1 MVQTET
7 LETILG
13 VPRNNSSFYPEPDS
27 RAGKEVGN
35 KPGNMPDS
43 LHGKQVEMKLNV
55 TLDSRR
61 VRNIEYTLYTLWGGG
76 GAAVAQ
82 RGEQVG

>member
-76 GAAVAQ
+76 GQ
-82 RGEQVG
+82 L

>member
-1 MVQTET
+1 MFIVQTET

-13 VPRNNSSFYPEPDS
+13 VPRSNSGFYPEPDS

-43 LHGKQVEMKLNV
+43 LHGKSVSLSESV
-55 TLDSRR
+55 
-61 VRNIEYTLYTLWGGG
+61 I
-76 GAAVAQ
+76 
-82 RGEQVG
+82 